1 MKSYSGWSGRDKLS
15 AMRDLTEKLG
25 ITLLIIDNNFSFFFG
40 RRNYSSTSK
49 VIFLTHSAPILREMQ
64 SFQPHR

>member
-25 ITLLIIDNNFSFFFG
+25 ITLLIIDNNFSFFFWTAKLFIDFKG
-40 RRNYSSTSK
+40 HFPYS
-49 VIFLTHSAPILREMQ
+49 
-64 SFQPHR
+64 